1 MDAFVY
7 SVRHTHTHGDPIM
20 MQAPT
25 RLAILAILTQASA
38 FAQVPT
44 DWTIEL
50 QCRSSL
56 DNAIPAYNLPFPSSL
71 SSQYVSIGEQGDV
84 AIRVILAG
92 VEGVFYGQDGSGSII
107 FSAPA
112 PFDPVWSTTLD
123 LRNSMIA
130 IELGGFGDGAQ
141 LFSTAGDLLEDFTTG
156 GSEGISGIGGITIAS
171 DGAVCYRGDFGSE
184 DKLIIDQ
191 FVDSTRI
198 QTSIANTFSGN
209 YSFIFAPEMNDD
221 RQVVTNTIPETGPSR
236 RIVRFDDMG
245 AATTVA
251 ETGSGWTSFVNST
264 AIAQNGDVA
273 FSARRTSD
281 SLWVVNKWDG
291 SSTTP
296 IAAGDNEEI
305 QNTSFANFPPVV
317 SSNGWVAFRASD
329 VANDAT
335 GVWVGD
341 GETLVKI
348 VGWDQMVETDLGML
362 PLGYDFGGLDGKQ
375 VTSGVIDIN
384 DNGQVAFSAFLRNGT
399 VGVFVATPV
408 IGCQPDLN
416 DDGALDFFDISAF
429 LTAFSSM
436 DPVADFNNDGSYD
449 FFDISA
455 FLTAFSAGCP

>member
-1 MDAFVY
+1 
-7 SVRHTHTHGDPIM
+7 
-20 MQAPT
+20 MQTPT
-25 RLAILAILTQASA
+25 RLAILALLTQASA

-44 DWTIEL
+44 EWSIEL

-92 VEGVFYGQDGSGSII
+92 QEGVFYGQDGSGSII

-112 PFDPVWSTTLD
+112 PVDPVWSTTLD

-156 GSEGISGIGGITIAS
+156 GSEGVSGIGGITLAS
-171 DGAVCYRGDFGSE
+171 DGAVAYRGDFGSE

-191 FVDSTRI
+191 FVDGSRI
-198 QTSIANTFSGN
+198 QTSIANTFSGD
-209 YSFIFAPEMNDD
+209 YSFLFAPEMNDA
-221 RQVVTNTIPETGPSR
+221 RQVVTNTIPEVGPSR

-245 AATTVA
+245 IATTVA
-251 ETGSGWTSFVNST
+251 ETGPGWNAFVNST

-273 FSARRTSD
+273 FTARQTANSM
-281 SLWVVNKWDG
+281 WVVNKWDG
-291 SSTTP
+291 ATTTP
-296 IAAGDNEEI
+296 IVAGDDESI
-305 QNTSFANFPPVV
+305 QNGSLTNFPPVIN
-317 SSNGWVAFRASD
+317 SNGWVAFRASD

-335 GVWVGD
+335 AIWVGD
-341 GETLVKI
+341 GTQLVKI
-348 VGWDQMVETDLGML
+348 IEYDQMIETDLGML
-362 PLGYDFGGLDGKQ
+362 PLGFDFGGLDGKQ

-384 DNGQVAFSAFLRNGT
+384 DNGQIAFSAFLRNGT

-408 IGCQPDLN
+408 TGCQPDLN
-416 DDGALDFFDISAF
+416 DDGVLDFFDISAF
-429 LTAFSSM
+429 LTAFSAM
-436 DPVADFNNDGSYD
+436 DPVADFNDDGSYD

-455 FLTAFSAGCP
+455 FLTAYSAGCP

>member
-1 MDAFVY
+1 
-7 SVRHTHTHGDPIM
+7 M
-20 MQAPT
+20 MPT
-25 RLAILAILTQASA
+25 PARLAVLALLTQSAA
-38 FAQVPT
+38 FAQIPT
-44 DWTIEL
+44 EWTFEL

-56 DNAIPAYNLPFPSSL
+56 DPSIVPYNLPFPSSL

-92 VEGVFYGQDGSGSII
+92 QEGVFYGQDGSGSII
-107 FSAPA
+107 FSAPS
-112 PFDPVWSTTLD
+112 PVDPIWSTTLD

-141 LFSTAGDLLEDFTTG
+141 LFSTAGDLLEDFTIG
-156 GSEGISGIGGITIAS
+156 GSEGISGIGGITLAS

-191 FVDSTRI
+191 FVGEARI
-198 QTSIANTFSGN
+198 QSSIANTFSGK
-209 YSFIFAPEMNDD
+209 YSFLFAPEMNDA

-245 AATTVA
+245 LATTVA
-251 ETGSGWTSFVNST
+251 ETGSGWNAFVNST

-273 FSARRTSD
+273 YTARRSSD
-281 SLWVVNKWDG
+281 SIWVVNSWNG
-291 SSTTP
+291 ASTST

-305 QNTSFANFPPVV
+305 QNGSLANFPPVV
-317 SSNGWVAFRASD
+317 SSNGWVAFRATD
-329 VANDAT
+329 EANDAT
-335 GVWVGD
+335 GVWIGD
-341 GETLVKI
+341 GDTLVKI
-348 VGWDQMVETDLGML
+348 AEWDQLVETDLGML
-362 PLGYDFGGLDGKQ
+362 PLGFDFGGLDGKQ

-408 IGCQPDLN
+408 LGCQPDLN
-416 DDGALDFFDISAF
+416 NDGELDFFDISAF
-429 LTAFSSM
+429 LTAFSIS
-436 DPVADFNNDGSYD
+436 DPIADFNNDASFD

-455 FLTAFSAGCP
+455 FLTAFGAGCA